1 MQQKL
6 FSLLWLPMSMALLS
20 AADFTPPPT
29 KTDPVT
35 ETLHG
40 VKITDPYRW
49 LENQDSPETRAWL
62 AEQDKF
68 ARRYLAAVA
77 GREQIRKALEGLLK
91 IDSMSAP
98 IMRNSRYFFSR
109 RLAAE
114 DRRSLLMR
122 R

>member
-1 MQQKL
+1 MRKTL
-6 FSLLWLPMSMALLS
+6 HAILRLPVCAALLS
-20 AADFTPPPT
+20 AADFAPPPT

-68 ARRYLAAVA
+68 ARRNRS
-77 GREQIRKALEGLLK
+77 GTAL
-91 IDSMSAP
+91 
-98 IMRNSRYFFSR
+98 
-109 RLAAE
+109 
-114 DRRSLLMR
+114 
-122 R
+122 